1 MKADTGTT
9 CEESGAPRPLLTIA
23 VPTYN
28 RCGLLET
35 TLETIASQV
44 APLQDEVELLVAN
57 NGSPDGTV
65 AMLERIAKRYPF
77 LKVHNHE
84 SNIGPDP
91 NFAFCLRQAKG
102 RFFWLHGDDDL
113 LCMGAL
119 EALVAVLRAEDPD
132 VVHLRHRWFVG
143 EPPELQT
150 TVGAFT
156 VWNDERAFLRTIG
169 PLITFITSIVVRAD
183 GVRDDVL
190 EALTGSFMIQY
201 AWVLP
206 RIKPGAKMVCLEGTN
221 LLARGSNSSGYSCI
235 DTFGKSMQR
244 TLALCEELGIL
255 TKENRRCLLLIFLGD
270 FLPYTLISDQS
281 GLDKSCSRTDFIEA
295 YRGFPLLGRL
305 SYFAVR
311 FQGRLLTKL
320 PLGLHRRLLR
330 KVIW

>member
-1 MKADTGTT
+1 MKAETGTT
-9 CEESGAPRPLLTIA
+9 CEGSGAPRPLLTIA

-44 APLQDEVELLVAN
+44 APLQGEVELLVAN
-57 NGSPDGTV
+57 NGSPDGTA

-143 EPPELQT
+143 EPPELHCRT
-150 TVGAFT
+150 GAFT

-255 TKENRRCLLLIFLGD
+255 SEGNRQRLLLIFLGD
-270 FLPYTLISDQS
+270 FVPYVLLSDRS
-281 GLDKSCSRTDFIEA
+281 GLDKSFSYADFADA
-295 YRGFPLLGRL
+295 YRGFPLLGVL
-305 SYFAVR
+305 SYVAVS
-311 FQGRLLTKL
+311 FPSKMISKM
-320 PLGLHRRLLR
+320 PLGIYRRLLR
-330 KVIW
+330 LVT